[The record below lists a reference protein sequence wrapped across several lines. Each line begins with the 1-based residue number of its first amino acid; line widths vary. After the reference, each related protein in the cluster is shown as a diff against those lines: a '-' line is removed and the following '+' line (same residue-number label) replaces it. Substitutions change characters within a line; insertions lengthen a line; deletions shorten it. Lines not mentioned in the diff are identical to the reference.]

1 MGGGGGREGGRE
13 GASEGTAQFRMNII
27 NSLFKLLG
35 G

>member
-1 MGGGGGREGGRE
+1 MGGGGREGGRE